1 MSKSMANSTAWV
13 KLDLNN
19 PHFQQC
25 LFALEKQAQ
34 FECLRT
40 LKKISGMT
48 WVMVYQDKGLRW
60 EKISSIQ
67 APAGID
73 QVYSIRITLSA
84 RALVFRE
91 GDFMRFLWVSQ
102 DHDGVYGKK

>member
-1 MSKSMANSTAWV
+1 MPKSMVNSTAWV

-19 PHFQQC
+19 PHLQQS

-73 QVYSIRITLSA
+73 QVYSIRITLSV

-91 GDFMRFLWVSQ
+91 GDFMRFLVVSQ

>member
-1 MSKSMANSTAWV
+1 MSKSMANSTTWV

-19 PHFQQC
+19 PHFQQS

-48 WVMVYQDKGLRW
+48 WVMVYQDKGLRR

-84 RALVFRE
+84 RALVFCE
-91 GDFMRFLWVSQ
+91 GDFMRFLWFSQ

>member
-1 MSKSMANSTAWV
+1 MANTNALV

-19 PHFQQC
+19 PHFQQS

-34 FECLRT
+34 SECLRT

-91 GDFMRFLWVSQ
+91 GDFMRFLLVSQ
-102 DHDGVYGKK
+102 DHDGVYGRK

>member
-1 MSKSMANSTAWV
+1 MANTPVLANALV

-19 PHFQQC
+19 PHFQQS

-34 FECLRT
+34 SECLRT

-73 QVYSIRITLSA
+73 QVYSIRTTLSA

-91 GDFMRFLWVSQ
+91 GDFMRFLLVSQ
-102 DHDGVYGKK
+102 DHDGVYGRK

>member
-19 PHFQQC
+19 PHFQQS

-48 WVMVYQDKGLRW
+48 WLMVYQDKGLHW
-60 EKISSIQ
+60 EKISSVQ
-67 APAGID
+67 PPAGID
-73 QVYSIRITLSA
+73 QIYSIRITLSA

-91 GDFMRFLWVSQ
+91 DDFIRFLLVLE
-102 DHDGVYGKK
+102 DHDAIYGKK